1 MPTVPFEVAIPHLVR
16 LGYSGIELAVT
27 PQHCT
32 AIDHLDAASR
42 LHIARLLREH
52 RLALPALAAHS
63 TLLEDDR
70 DQHAR
75 IAGRLRAACDL
86 AAELTQS
93 PAGPPAVVTTLGG
106 TPAQWRTSRDRLAE
120 RVAELADHAAAGGV
134 TIALEPHVGEAVD
147 TPTRALEL
155 LELVGRPNAKLNF
168 DISHYEVGGVRMEE
182 SIPALVG
189 HAVHAHVKDQRG
201 EVPDYEFLV
210 PGEGDFDYVR
220 YLRSMAQHGYA
231 GFVTVETSVM
241 VQRRPGYVWRDNQDE
256 NRATIRMRI
265 DVAARPRVA

>member
-1 MPTVPFEVAIPHLVR
+1 M
-16 LGYSGIELAVT
+16 
-27 PQHCT
+27 
-32 AIDHLDAASR
+32 
-42 LHIARLLREH
+42 
-52 RLALPALAAHS
+52 
-63 TLLEDDR
+63 
-70 DQHAR
+70 
-75 IAGRLRAACDL
+75 
-86 AAELTQS
+86 
-93 PAGPPAVVTTLGG
+93 
-106 TPAQWRTSRDRLAE
+106 AE

-134 TIALEPHVGEAVD
+134 TIALEPHAGEAVD

-220 YLRSMAQHGYA
+220 YLRSMEQHGYA
-231 GFVTVETSVM
+231 GFVTVEISVM
-241 VQRRPGYVWRDNQDE
+241 VQRRPGYDPLQVAGDAYATLA
-256 NRATIRMRI
+256 RAFQASGLQAHLR
-265 DVAARPRVA
+265 AH